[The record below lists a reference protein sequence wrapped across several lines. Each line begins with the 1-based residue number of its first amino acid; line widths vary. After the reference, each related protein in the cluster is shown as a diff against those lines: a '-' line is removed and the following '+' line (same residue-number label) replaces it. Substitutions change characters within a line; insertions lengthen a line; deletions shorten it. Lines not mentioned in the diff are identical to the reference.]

1 MGKGYLHTGYWEP
14 GGWGRWRMG
23 GGVGG
28 GQKADHQGFREQR
41 PDTWSWGVGGARKGK
56 PEEQLGI
63 QTSEMRGFGEPGE
76 RQG

>member
-14 GGWGRWRMG
+14 GAWGRWRMG

-41 PDTWSWGVGGARKGK
+41 PDTWSWGAGWGGPEKGN
-56 PEEQLGI
+56 QRSNWG
-63 QTSEMRGFGEPGE
+63 SR
-76 RQG
+76 RRR